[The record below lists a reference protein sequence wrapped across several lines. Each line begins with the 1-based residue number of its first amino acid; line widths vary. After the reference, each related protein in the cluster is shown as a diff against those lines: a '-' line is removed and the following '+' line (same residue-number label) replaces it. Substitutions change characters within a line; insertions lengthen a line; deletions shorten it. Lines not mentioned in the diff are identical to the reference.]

1 MEILETMNRQICGA
15 DQRGGVQIKGVGLL
29 RRPHRPLRR
38 PHHHPALTP
47 SPATSSSSPRLENQT
62 IVSHA

>member
-15 DQRGGVQIKGVGLL
+15 DQRGGVQTKGAGLL
-29 RRPHRPLRR
+29 RQPHRPLRR
-38 PHHHPALTP
+38 PPHHLALTP
-47 SPATSSSSPRLENQT
+47 SPATSSSYPRLENQI